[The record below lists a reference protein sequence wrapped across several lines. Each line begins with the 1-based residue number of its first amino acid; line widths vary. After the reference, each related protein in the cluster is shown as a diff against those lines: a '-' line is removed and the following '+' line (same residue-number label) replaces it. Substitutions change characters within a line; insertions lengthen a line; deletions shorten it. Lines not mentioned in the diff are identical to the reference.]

1 MAKYII
7 SITAKD
13 TSGIIAGVS
22 TALLRMQGNIQAAS
36 QTVHQGYFAMILLC
50 EIAKELDIDTIAAN
64 ISKQFAFDLHV
75 YVTAYDQQAASH
87 TADGDHYIVSI
98 LGPDKPGI
106 LSEVTNLM
114 AARKIN
120 VEDLYCYTNPKGEFV
135 VILQVVI
142 VDQRAFEVVQRQLED
157 IGSQM
162 GLMVNM
168 QHEDIFIATNELS
181 LRRKK

>member
-7 SITAKD
+7 SVTAKD

-22 TALLRMQGNIQAAS
+22 AALLKMQGNIHAAS

-50 EIAKELDIDTIAAN
+50 EFTDEHNVDTITN
-64 ISKQFAFDLHV
+64 KIHKQFDFDVHV
-75 YVTAYDQQAASH
+75 YVTPYDDQNTGQSS
-87 TADGDHYIVSI
+87 DGDHYIVTI

-106 LSEVTNLM
+106 LNEVTTLM
-114 AARKIN
+114 AARNIN
-120 VEDLYCYTNPKGEFV
+120 VEDLYCYINPKGEFV
-135 VILQVVI
+135 VILQVSI
-142 VDQRAFEVVQRQLED
+142 ADQRAFGVIQRQLED

-168 QHEDIFIATNELS
+168 QHEDIFIATNELN